1 MRIKSQTYVSYIIC
15 LTVLS
20 AAASPANGG
29 DWPQQRY
36 NNAKTAVVPK
46 APPGDL
52 KLMWVRQLAKPKS
65 AWPASQDRLQFD
77 TSYHPIVAGKLLFVA
92 SMVADSVTAYDT
104 RTGALKWRFY
114 ASGPVRFAPMAFK
127 GKLYF
132 TSDDGYLYCLD
143 AADGKLNWKFRG
155 GPGDRRVI
163 GNNRLT
169 GMWPARGSAI
179 ACEGKVYFG
188 AGIWPFMGTFVH
200 CLDAETGK
208 VVWTKSGTEWRSLP
222 HSGATSFS
230 SLAPQGY
237 LAISEDWL
245 YVPCGRAVPAV
256 LDKETGKLVF
266 FHQSSGK
273 KGGGCHVTI
282 FGNYFWVPG
291 FIATRKDKKGKVDG
305 KGLLGAPFDGVFAE
319 EAVYRA
325 SVDGLEV
332 LKTEPKKI
340 SRYIMVNDK
349 KKKITE
355 FILEP
360 QHVNDLTPAL
370 AKVFFKAGDFLYASA
385 SGQTVVAID
394 VSRNDKPKITWQ
406 GKVDGEVWTMITGD
420 DKVFAVT
427 LEGGIYCFGAGGEK
441 PPRHDLEAAVEMK
454 ENAKWASVVGK
465 AIQAAG
471 TDEGYCVQLGL
482 AGGGMVDELVR
493 QSKFHIAVVDSDAG
507 KVDALRRRMDAAGLY
522 GRRVAAF
529 VGDPATFEFPQY
541 LANLIISPSADLAAA
556 CKEGSRPAG
565 TLRPYG
571 GVICIADGSGDMKV
585 VLRRHGALPGSGTWT
600 HQYGDAAR
608 TLVSKD
614 RVVKLPLGLL
624 WFGGPPNDEI
634 LPRHGHGPSPQVIGG
649 RLFIEGRDMMRAVDV
664 YTGRVLWQRRI
675 KGLGRFYD
683 NILHHPGAGQIGS
696 NYVSMMDEVYVMT
709 PESCRVLDPADGK
722 TLRTLTLSDQDGL
735 KTKWGWMTVWD
746 DLLIAAGKPLHV
758 EPPKLKR
765 GEKLPKVELGKAFKD
780 IAGVKI
786 NADYASSSKKLVVM
800 DRKSGKVLWSRDAVS
815 NFRHNAI
822 VPAGDKV
829 FCIDA
834 MSRGKLGWLKRRGL
848 KLERPATLYA
858 LDARTG
864 KVIWKTDE
872 DVFGTWL
879 AYSAEHDVLV
889 HCGSAY
895 RDRAFDD
902 VGRGITVYR
911 AKTGEVVWTDLKI
924 SYGGPLIIHHD
935 RLITNGSRG
944 YGLELMTGKETGWKW
959 TRTYGC
965 NTAIASENLLT
976 FRSGAAGYYDLTKE
990 SGTGNFGGF
999 KSSCTSNLIV
1009 ADGVLNAPDYT
1020 RTCTCSYQNQSSL
1033 ALVHMPE
1040 VETWTYAGVFKPGSN
1055 IGLNFGAPGDRLDG
1069 DGTFWKD
1076 VSVKGF
1082 RKPKPPKKPKPSEKP
1097 VEIKVPPEPPVGVR
1111 IKGKKREKGEEE
1123 EKEECFNYHSSAF
1136 TGTSHVW
1143 VGASGILAASSIT
1156 IDTDI
1161 APAALRL
1168 YFAEPDISAKT
1179 GRRVFT
1185 VSLDGKE
1192 VLKDFDI
1199 LAAAG
1204 VPRKVIAREFKYSK
1218 TDGPIEITLKAASGR
1233 TLLCG
1238 VELLVEKK

>member
-29 DWPQQRY
+29 DWPQQRF

>member
-1 MRIKSQTYVSYIIC
+1 MKFQTYVSYIIC

-20 AAASPANGG
+20 AAAWPASAG

-46 APPGDL
+46 APPMDL

-77 TSYHPIVAGKLLFVA
+77 TSYHPIVAGKLLFVG
-92 SMVADSVTAYDT
+92 SMVTDSVTAFDT
-104 RTGALKWRFY
+104 QTGAVKWRFY
-114 ASGPVRFAPMAFK
+114 TSGPVRFAPMAHK
-127 GKLYF
+127 GKLYV
-132 TSDDGYLYCLD
+132 TSDDGYLYCFD
-143 AADGKLNWKFRG
+143 AAVGKLNWKFRG
-155 GPGDRRVI
+155 GPGDRKVI
-163 GNNRLT
+163 GNDRLT

-179 ACEGKVYFG
+179 VFEGKVYFG

-208 VVWTKSGTEWRSLP
+208 IVWTRSGTEWKRLP
-222 HSGATSFS
+222 HGGATSFS

-245 YVPCGRAVPAV
+245 YVPSGRAVPAV
-256 LDKETGKLVF
+256 FERDTGKLVY
-266 FHQSSGK
+266 FHQSSGS

-291 FIATRKDKKGKVDG
+291 FISKKKDKKGKKDG
-305 KGLLGAPFDGVFAE
+305 KGRLGAPLDGVFAE

-325 SVDGLEV
+325 SGMGIEV
-332 LKTEPKKI
+332 LETEPEKI
-340 SRYIMVNDK
+340 TRYIIKDGRK
-349 KKKITE
+349 RKITE
-355 FILEP
+355 LVLNPQRVIILR
-360 QHVNDLTPAL
+360 PAVT
-370 AKVFFKAGDFLYASA
+370 KIFFKAGDFLYGSA
-385 SGQTVVAID
+385 SDQTVVAVD
-394 VSRNDKPKITWQ
+394 VSKKDKPKITWK
-406 GKVDGEVWTMITGD
+406 GKIDGEVWAMITGD

-427 LEGGIYCFGAGGEK
+427 LSGRIYCFGEGSDK
-441 PPRHDLEAAVEMK
+441 PVNHELEVPPEAK
-454 ENAKWASVVGK
+454 ENAKWASGVKK
-465 AIQAAG
+465 AIEAAG

-493 QSKFHIAVVDSDAG
+493 QSKFHIAVVDSDPA

-522 GRRVAAF
+522 GRRVVAF

-541 LANLIISPSADLAAA
+541 LANLIISPSGDLAGA
-556 CKEGSRPAG
+556 CEEGSRPAE

-571 GVICIADGSGDMKV
+571 GVICIVGGGDMKV
-585 VLRRHGALPGSGTWT
+585 VLKRQGALPDSGAWT
-600 HQYGDAAR
+600 HQYGDSAR
-608 TLVSKD
+608 TVLSKD

-624 WFGGPPNDEI
+624 WFGGPSNDAI
-634 LPRHGHGPSPQVIGG
+634 LPRHGHGPSPQVVGG
-649 RLFIEGRDMMRAVDV
+649 RLFIEGRDIMRAVDV
-664 YTGRVLWQRRI
+664 YTGRLLWERKI
-675 KGLGRFYD
+675 KDLGLFYD
-683 NILHHPGAGQIGS
+683 NTLHHPGAGQIGS
-696 NYVSMMDEVYVMT
+696 NYVSQADGIYVMT
-709 PESCRVLDPADGK
+709 PESCQVLDPADGK
-722 TLRTLTLSDQDGL
+722 TLRRLTLPDQGGT
-735 KTKWGWMTVWD
+735 KAKWGWMTVWD
-746 DLLIAAGKPLHV
+746 DLLIAATKPLHV
-758 EPPKLKR
+758 EAPKLKR
-765 GEKLPKVELGKAFKD
+765 GEKYPKVEPGKIFED
-780 IAGVKI
+780 IIGVEI
-786 NADYASSSKKLVVM
+786 NATYASASKKLVVM

-889 HCGSAY
+889 QCGSAY

-911 AKTGEVVWTDLKI
+911 AKSGEVVWTDLKI
-924 SYGGPLIIHHD
+924 SYGGPLILYHD

-944 YGLELMTGKETGWKW
+944 YGLELMTGKKTGWKW
-959 TRTYGC
+959 MRTYGC

-1009 ADGVLNAPDYT
+1009 ADGVLSAPDYT
-1020 RTCTCSYQNQSSL
+1020 RTCICSYQNQSSL
-1033 ALVHMPE
+1033 ALVHMPD
-1040 VETWTYAGVFKPGSN
+1040 VETWTYAGVFKPGSG
-1055 IGLNFGAPGDRLDG
+1055 IGVNFGAPGNRLG
-1069 DGTFWKD
+1069 GNGTFWKT
-1076 VSVKGF
+1076 SPAKGF
-1082 RKPKPPKKPKPSEKP
+1082 KRPKPPAKPKPTTKP
-1097 VEIKVPPEPPVGVR
+1097 VEPTVLFEPPIGVK
-1111 IKGKKREKGEEE
+1111 IKGD
-1123 EKEECFNYHSSAF
+1123 KEECFNHHSSVFAK
-1136 TGTSHVW
+1136 SPHAW
-1143 VGASGILAASSIT
+1143 VGASGLIGATSIT

-1161 APAALRL
+1161 APVAVRL
-1168 YFAEPDISAKT
+1168 YFAEPDISAKA
-1179 GRRVFT
+1179 GQRVFT

-1199 LAAAG
+1199 AAAAG
-1204 VPRKVIAREFKYSK
+1204 GPRKVIVREFKYSK
-1218 TDGPIEITLKAASGR
+1218 TDGPIEIELKAALGK

>member
-1 MRIKSQTYVSYIIC
+1 MAT
-15 LTVLS
+15 
-20 AAASPANGG
+20 APASGG

-46 APPGDL
+46 APPSDL
-52 KLMWVRQLAKPKS
+52 KLMWVRQLATPKS
-65 AWPASQDRLQFD
+65 AWPPSQDRLQFD
-77 TSYHPIVAGKLLFVA
+77 TSYHPIVAGKLMFVG
-92 SMVADSVTAYDT
+92 SMITDSVTAFDT
-104 RTGALKWRFY
+104 RTGAVKWRFY
-114 ASGPVRFAPMAFK
+114 TSGPVRFAPMAYK
-127 GKLYF
+127 GKLYV
-132 TSDDGYLYCLD
+132 TSDDGYLYCLG

-163 GNNRLT
+163 GNDRLT
-169 GMWPARGSAI
+169 GMWPARGSAMVF
-179 ACEGKVYFG
+179 EGKVYFG

-208 VVWTKSGTEWRSLP
+208 VIWTKSGTEWKSLP
-222 HSGATSFS
+222 HGGATSFS

-256 LDKETGKLVF
+256 FERKTGKLVY

-273 KGGGCHVTI
+273 KGGGCYVTI

-291 FIATRKDKKGKVDG
+291 FISKKKHKNGKKDG
-305 KGLLGAPFDGVFAE
+305 KGMLGAPRDGVFAQ

-325 SVDGLEV
+325 SENRLWV
-332 LKTEPKKI
+332 LDTEPE
-340 SRYIMVNDK
+340 
-349 KKKITE
+349 KITRYAIE
-355 FILEP
+355 YGRKKRITELILKP
-360 QHVNDLTPAL
+360 KHIILLKPAI
-370 AKVFFKAGDFLYASA
+370 AKVFFKAGDFLYGSA
-385 SGQTVVAID
+385 NDQTVVAID
-394 VSRNDKPKITWQ
+394 VSKNDKPKITWQ

-427 LEGGIYCFGAGGEK
+427 LSGSIYCFGAGTDK
-441 PPRHDLEAAVEMK
+441 PLKYELEAPAETK
-454 ENAKWASVVGK
+454 ENAKWASGVKK
-465 AIQAAG
+465 AIEAAA

-493 QSKFHIAVVDSDAG
+493 QSKFHIAVVDSDAA
-507 KVDALRRRMDAAGLY
+507 KIDSLRRRMDAAGLY
-522 GRRVAAF
+522 GRRVVAF

-541 LANLIISPSADLAAA
+541 LANLIISPSAKLAGA
-556 CKEGSRPAG
+556 CKEGSRPAA

-571 GVICIADGSGDMKV
+571 GVICIADGGDMKV
-585 VLRRHGALPGSGTWT
+585 VLNRRGALPGSGTWT
-600 HQYGDAAR
+600 HQYGDSAR
-608 TLVSKD
+608 TVLSKD
-614 RVVKLPLGLL
+614 RAVKLPLGLL
-624 WFGGPPNDEI
+624 WFGGPSNDAI
-634 LPRHGHGPSPQVIGG
+634 LPRHGHGPSPQVVGG
-649 RLFIEGRDMMRAVDV
+649 RLFIEGRHMMRAVDV
-664 YTGRVLWQRRI
+664 YTGRLLWQREI
-675 KGLGRFYD
+675 DDLGRFYD
-683 NILHHPGAGQIGS
+683 NTLHHPGAGQIGS
-696 NYVSMMDEVYVMT
+696 NYVSLADGIYVMT
-709 PESCRVLDPADGK
+709 PKSCQVLDPVDGK
-722 TLRTLTLSDQDGL
+722 TLRTLTLPNQDGS
-735 KTKWGWMTVWD
+735 KAKWGWMTVWD
-746 DLLIAAGKPLHV
+746 DLLLAAAKPIHV
-758 EPPKLKR
+758 QAPKLKR
-765 GEKLPKVELGKAFKD
+765 GEKYPKVVLGKAFEN
-780 IAGVKI
+780 ILGVEI
-786 NADYASSSKKLVVM
+786 NATYASASKKLVVM

-822 VPAGDKV
+822 VLAGDKV

-834 MSRGKLGWLKRRGL
+834 MSRGKLGWIKRRGL

-889 HCGSAY
+889 QCGSAY

-902 VGRGITVYR
+902 VGKGITVYR
-911 AKTGEVVWTDLKI
+911 AKSGKVVWTDLKI
-924 SYGGPLIIHHD
+924 SYGGPLILYHD

-944 YGLELMTGKETGWKW
+944 YGLELMTGRKTGWKW
-959 TRTYGC
+959 SRTYGC

-976 FRSGAAGYYDLTKE
+976 FRSGAAGYYDLTNE

-999 KSSCTSNLIV
+999 KSSCTANLIV

-1040 VETWTYAGVFKPGSN
+1040 VETWTYASVFKPGSN
-1055 IGLNFGAPGDRLDG
+1055 IGLNFGAPGNRLTG
-1069 DGTFWKD
+1069 DGTFWKN
-1076 VSVKGF
+1076 VSARGF
-1082 RKPKPPKKPKPSEKP
+1082 RKPKPPAKPKPTTKP
-1097 VEIKVPPEPPVGVR
+1097 VEPTVLFEPPVGVK
-1111 IKGKKREKGEEE
+1111 IKGKKPEKDEKE
-1123 EKEECFNYHSSAF
+1123 EKEECFNHHSSVF
-1136 TGTSHVW
+1136 TGSPHAW
-1143 VGASGILAASSIT
+1143 VGASGLVGAASII

-1161 APAALRL
+1161 SPVAVRL
-1168 YFAEPDISAKT
+1168 YFAEPDASTKP
-1179 GRRVFT
+1179 GGRVFT
-1185 VSLDGKE
+1185 VSIDGKE

-1199 LAAAG
+1199 VAAAG
-1204 VPRKVIAREFKYSK
+1204 GPKKVIAKEFKYSK
-1218 TDGPIEITLKAASGR
+1218 TDKPIEITLKAASGK